1 MKTIL
6 TILLNK
12 LEKSKTETVFVI
24 SLQKQLR
31 VAGGPGIQSIHTDG
45 FWNNDGKDG

>member
-1 MKTIL
+1 MKNIL

-24 SLQKQLR
+24 SQKQLR
-31 VAGGPGIQSIHTDG
+31 VAGGPGIHTDG
-45 FWNNDGKDG
+45 FWNNDGKDV